1 MPHLGFWRYVWGAL
15 HYPTGRIRA
24 GSSRPWTCCRCGDG
38 TWAVPLQEPLLL
50 LPAAP
55 KNLKSTPKPVQ
66 KGSSPFP
73 PGQAETSVDWG
84 NLHHRDGGQ
93 TLLPHPTAI
102 PLRFDCISFTAVGAN
117 FCKTE
122 EKRKQNRRD
131 FHLFAAAFLFFFH
144 CSFDFSSLFAPASR
158 GGWILLLCLGA
169 WQGMGHSVESWD
181 HRIVESK
188 NCRMVES
195 LNCWIVEL

>member
-73 PGQAETSVDWG
+73 PARRRRVWIEAICTTG
-84 NLHHRDGGQ
+84 
-93 TLLPHPTAI
+93 TADRRCFPI
-102 PLRFDCISFTAVGAN
+102 PLQFDCDLIAFLSLQSVQTSA
-117 FCKTE
+117 
-122 EKRKQNRRD
+122 KQKKNGSKIGGI
-131 FHLFAAAFLFFFH
+131 FICLLLLFFF
-144 CSFDFSSLFAPASR
+144 FSLFFRFFFTFCSSVQRRLNFAAVPGSMA
-158 GGWILLLCLGA
+158 GHGA
-169 WQGMGHSVESWD
+169 FCRIMGS
-181 HRIVESK
+181 
-188 NCRMVES
+188 
-195 LNCWIVEL
+195 